1 MGLAQSL
8 WGFSLIECVEREW
21 AAQRCVTCVKRGLTL
36 YSEIGM
42 HPHPPRIGIIGSGAI
57 GGFYGLML
65 ARAGFDVH
73 FLLRSEYQAVSEQ
86 GLTLDSDVH
95 GALQMQVQAYARA
108 ADMPPCDWLLIGAK
122 ATSNDQLAPLIVQAA
137 APGAKVVLLQNGLGV
152 EEQLRPALRSDMH
165 LLGGLCFI
173 CVNRHAPGVIRHQAL
188 GAVNLG
194 YHSGPARDGGAAL
207 VGEGVALFKRAG
219 IDSQAMPNLDSA
231 RWQKLVWNVPYNGLS
246 VLLGA
251 STTPLMADSHSRD
264 LIQALMAEV
273 VQGAAACGHVLPE
286 GYAEH
291 LFQVTE
297 RMPDYWP
304 SMYHD
309 HTFKRPLELQAIY
322 AEPLARARAAGCCL
336 PRMEMLYQAL
346 SFLDSNHRP
355 H

>member
-1 MGLAQSL
+1 
-8 WGFSLIECVEREW
+8 
-21 AAQRCVTCVKRGLTL
+21 
-36 YSEIGM
+36 M
-42 HPHPPRIGIIGSGAI
+42 HSRALRIGIIGSGAI

-65 ARAGFDVH
+65 AKAGFDVH
-73 FLLRSEYQAVSEQ
+73 FLLRSEYPAVCEH
-86 GLTLDSDVH
+86 GLSLDSAEH
-95 GALQMQVQAYARA
+95 GTLQLKVQAYARA

-122 ATSNDQLAPLIVQAA
+122 ATSNDHLAPLIVQAA

-173 CVNRHAPGVIRHQAL
+173 CVNRQGPGVIRHQAL
-188 GAVNLG
+188 GTVNLG
-194 YHSGPARDGGAAL
+194 YHSGPASDGGTAL
-207 VGEGVALFKRAG
+207 VSEGTGLFQAAG
-219 IDSQAMPNLDSA
+219 IDSHAMPNLALA

-246 VLLGA
+246 VLLGV
-251 STTPLMADSHSRD
+251 STTALMGNAASRE
-264 LIQALMAEV
+264 LVLALMAEV

-286 GYAEH
+286 GYAQH

-309 HTFKRPLELQAIY
+309 HAHKRPLELQAIY
-322 AEPLARARAAGCCL
+322 AEPLAQARAAGCRL

-346 SFLDSNHRP
+346 LFIDQHQGRV
-355 H
+355 